1 MTRINCRGL
10 IRLVAI
16 LITYHLSFITSF
28 SQTIQNGSKWWD
40 GVRLYTA
47 TVDVKGDVRMDGE
60 SENLGGDSFRL
71 FKVAGK
77 VGQYTLASTNNNN
90 WIFIRGEVGWTVEY
104 VRQEGMNFLAVRK
117 PNGDCCYTLT
127 LTPDNLKN
135 CVAQQKIAEER
146 EVSWMLQNYLLD
158 TRYLGR
164 FSKPQLRLLRNE
176 ILARHGW
183 KFQSKDLQEYFSQQ
197 PWYKPAKD
205 NNSIKL
211 SIIELTNI
219 QLIKSDEAEE
229 DGNRVR
235 YENIQ
240 AAPEMT
246 EVVDG
251 IITVTTEEQFINA
264 LGNNRTIELDED
276 VHLNLSRILEREDWF
291 SGVPGRAWVTIAERD
306 IEGAP
311 VVISDFTNDGRE
323 LVLRNFYGLV
333 IRGKHNASI
342 EVNPRYSFCL
352 SFMDCEYC
360 EVRNLTIGHTEGG
373 YCDGGVIGVT
383 GGNNIS
389 VFNCDLYGCG
399 TYGVVAS
406 DTQDLLLEKTSV
418 HDCTYGIMEL
428 FSSERVKFR
437 QCDFFNNREY
447 ELITIR
453 GCESV
458 EFNDC
463 RFFANWSSAPLFVA
477 DEDFTMIGC
486 KVYHPII
493 GAQARIVAPKHDN
506 LFDDD
511 AAFIPEHRKEPI
523 GPDVVN

>member
-1 MTRINCRGL
+1 MSIGL
-10 IRLVAI
+10 MLLTICSTQA
-16 LITYHLSFITSF
+16 
-28 SQTIQNGSKWWD
+28 QTIQNGSKWWD

-47 TVDVKGDVRMDGE
+47 TVDAKGDVRMDGE
-60 SENLGGDSFRL
+60 SEDMGGDSFRL
-71 FKVAGK
+71 LKVAGK
-77 VGQYTLASTNNNN
+77 VGQYTLASTNKYN
-90 WIFIRGEVGWTVEY
+90 WIFIRGQVGWTVEY

-235 YENIQ
+235 YENTET
-240 AAPEMT
+240 APDMLEP
-246 EVVDG
+246 VDD

-306 IEGAP
+306 IDGAP

-323 LVLRNFYGLV
+323 LVLRNFHGLV

-352 SFMDCEYC
+352 SFMDCEGC
-360 EVRNLTIGHTEGG
+360 IVENLTIGHTEGG

-383 GGNNIS
+383 GGSRNNI
-389 VFNCDLYGCG
+389 FNCDLYGCG
-399 TYGVVAS
+399 TYGVVAR
-406 DTQDLLLEKTSV
+406 DTRELSLYQTSV

-428 FSSERVKFR
+428 YSSEAVKFT

-453 GCESV
+453 GCERV

-463 RFFANWSSAPLFVA
+463 RFFANWSSAPLFEA
-477 DEDFTMIGC
+477 DDEFTLIGC
-486 KVYHPII
+486 KVYHPNL
-493 GAQARIVAPKHDN
+493 GSQSQIVAPKHDN
-506 LFDDD
+506 LFSDD
-511 AAFIPEHRKEPI
+511 ATFIPEPRNEPI

>member
-1 MTRINCRGL
+1 MITGMNRRGL
-10 IRLVAI
+10 ISLLVVECCF
-16 LITYHLSFITSF
+16 LF
-28 SQTIQNGSKWWD
+28 SVSAFAQTIKDGSRWWD
-40 GVRLYTA
+40 GERLYTA
-47 TVDVKGDVRMDGE
+47 QVDDNGNVRMDGE
-60 SENLGGDSFRL
+60 SEDMGGDAFRL
-71 FKVAGK
+71 LKVAGK
-77 VGQYTLASTNNNN
+77 EGRYTLASAYEQG
-90 WIFIRGEVGWTVEY
+90 WVFIRGQVGWTVEY
-104 VRQEGMNFLAVRK
+104 IRQEGMNFLAVRK

-135 CVAQQKIAEER
+135 CVAQQKIAEQR

-183 KFQSKDLQEYFSQQ
+183 KFQSKDLQDYFSQQ

-211 SIIELTNI
+211 SIIEMTNI

-235 YENIQ
+235 YENTKT
-240 AAPEMT
+240 APEMFDP
-246 EVVDG
+246 VDG
-251 IITVTTEEQFINA
+251 VITVTTEEQFVNA
-264 LGNNRTIELDED
+264 LGNNRTIELGED
-276 VHLNLSRILEREDWF
+276 VHLNLSRVLDREDMF
-291 SGVPGRAWVTIAERD
+291 SGIPGRAWVTIAERNTD
-306 IEGAP
+306 GAP
-311 VVISDFTNDGRE
+311 AVISEFTNDGHQ
-323 LVLRNFYGLV
+323 LVLRNFCGLV
-333 IRGKHNASI
+333 IRGKKNASI

-383 GGNNIS
+383 GGHDVS
-389 VFNCDLYGCG
+389 VYNCDLYGCG
-399 TYGVVAS
+399 TYGVVTN
-406 DTQDLLLEKTSV
+406 DTQEFLLEKSSI

-428 FSSERVKFR
+428 YSTGGVTFK

-453 GCESV
+453 GCEGV

-463 RFFANWSSAPLFVA
+463 RFFANWSSAPLFAA
-477 DEDFTMIGC
+477 DDEFTLIGC
-486 KVYHPII
+486 KVYHPNL
-493 GAQARIVAPKHDN
+493 GSQSQIVAPKHDN
-506 LFDDD
+506 LFGDD
-511 AAFIPEHRKEPI
+511 ASFIPEPRKEPI
-523 GPDVVN
+523 GPDVE